1 MHLTHRSI
9 RTPHGIIGSQLGAG
23 FLRRVCRA
31 TTTAAA
37 ALCLMEIHV
46 MQPWYST
53 MAPAQRRTF
62 WACFLGWVLD
72 AMDVQFFAF
81 VIPTLLTAWGMSKA
95 QAGVIGTASL
105 VSSAI
110 GGVIAGVLADRIGRV
125 RVLKLAILWF
135 SLFTGLS
142 AFTNSFHQLLFTR
155 SLQGIGF
162 GGEWAAGAILIGEVV
177 DKRIRGRAVGSVQS
191 GWPVGYALA
200 ALAYWTL
207 FGVLPEHL
215 AWRGLFL
222 IGLLPGLLVLW
233 MRRNIDESQ
242 AFEAAAAYREKNSML
257 RTFARIFARDVLSR
271 TVLASLMAA
280 GALGGN
286 YTILTWLVTYLRETQ
301 SLTVNLT
308 TIYLAVNIFGSFCG
322 YIGMAYLSDGIGRRW
337 TFALSAAGA
346 TVTVLAYTRL
356 PLPLSTLLVL
366 GFPLGFFQSGI
377 VSGMG
382 ACFTEL
388 FPAHIR
394 ASAGGFSYNFGW
406 GIGALVPAAVGMM
419 SGSLGLAE
427 SIGVWAAASYVL
439 VFIVAVFLPETLNK
453 ELEVHV

>member
-1 MHLTHRSI
+1 MK
-9 RTPHGIIGSQLGAG
+9 
-23 FLRRVCRA
+23 
-31 TTTAAA
+31 
-37 ALCLMEIHV
+37 
-46 MQPWYST
+46 PWYST
-53 MAPAQRRTF
+53 MAPTQRRTF
-62 WACFLGWVLD
+62 WACFFGWVLD

-81 VIPTLLTAWGMSKA
+81 VIPTLLAAWGMTKA
-95 QAGVIGTASL
+95 QAGVIGTSAL

-155 SLQGIGF
+155 SLQGLGF

-177 DKRIRGRAVGSVQS
+177 DRRIRGRAVGSVQG

-200 ALAYWTL
+200 AFAYWAL
-207 FGVLPEHL
+207 YSILPEHL
-215 AWRGLFL
+215 AWRALFL
-222 IGLLPGLLVLW
+222 VGLVPGLLVLW
-233 MRRNIDESQ
+233 MRRNIGESQ
-242 AFEAAAAYREKNSML
+242 AFEASSSFREKSSTL
-257 RTFARIFARDVLSR
+257 ETFARIFGRDVISR

-286 YTILTWLVTYLRETQ
+286 YTILTWLVTYLRGSQ
-301 SLTVNLT
+301 NLTVNVT
-308 TIYLAVNIFGSFCG
+308 TMYLAVNIFGSFCG
-322 YIGMAYLSDGIGRRW
+322 YVGAAYLSDGIGRRA

-346 TVTVLAYTRL
+346 TLTVLAYTRL
-356 PLPLSTLLVL
+356 HLPLSTLLAL
-366 GFPLGFFQSGI
+366 GFPLGLFQSGI

-394 ASAGGFSYNFGW
+394 ASAGGFSYNFGR
-406 GIGALVPAAVGMM
+406 GIGALVPAAVGMT
-419 SGSLGLAE
+419 SASVGLGK

-439 VFIVAVFLPETLNK
+439 VFVVAIFLPETRNK
-453 ELEVHV
+453 ELEVHA

>member
-1 MHLTHRSI
+1 
-9 RTPHGIIGSQLGAG
+9 
-23 FLRRVCRA
+23 
-31 TTTAAA
+31 
-37 ALCLMEIHV
+37 

-72 AMDVQFFAF
+72 AMDVQLFAF
-81 VIPTLLTAWGMSKA
+81 VIPTLLAAWDMTKA
-95 QAGVIGTASL
+95 QAGVIGTSALVASA
-105 VSSAI
+105 V

-125 RVLKLAILWF
+125 RVLKIAILWF

-200 ALAYWTL
+200 ALAYWVL
-207 FGVLPEHL
+207 YSLLPEHL
-215 AWRGLFL
+215 AWRALFL
-222 IGLLPGLLVLW
+222 LGLAPGLLVLW
-233 MRRNIDESQ
+233 MRRNINESE
-242 AFEAAAAYREKNSML
+242 AFEATARYREKSGTI
-257 RTFARIFARDVLSR
+257 RTFGLIFAQGMIMR

-308 TIYLAVNIFGSFCG
+308 TMYLAVNIFGSFCG
-322 YIGMAYLSDGIGRRW
+322 YIGMAYLSDGIGRRA

-346 TVTVLAYTRL
+346 TLTVLAYTRL
-356 PLPLSTLLVL
+356 HLPMSALLVL
-366 GFPLGFFQSGI
+366 GFPLGLFQSGI

-388 FPAHIR
+388 FPTHIR
-394 ASAGGFSYNFGW
+394 ATAGGFSYNFGR
-406 GIGALVPAAVGMM
+406 GIGSLVPAAVGMT
-419 SGSLGLAE
+419 SVSLGLAP
-427 SIGVWAAASYVL
+427 SIGAWAAASYVL
-439 VFIVAVFLPETLNK
+439 VFVVAIFLPETRNQ

>member
-1 MHLTHRSI
+1 
-9 RTPHGIIGSQLGAG
+9 
-23 FLRRVCRA
+23 
-31 TTTAAA
+31 
-37 ALCLMEIHV
+37 
-46 MQPWYST
+46 
-53 MAPAQRRTF
+53 
-62 WACFLGWVLD
+62 
-72 AMDVQFFAF
+72 
-81 VIPTLLTAWGMSKA
+81 
-95 QAGVIGTASL
+95 
-105 VSSAI
+105 
-110 GGVIAGVLADRIGRV
+110 V

-142 AFTNSFHQLLFTR
+142 AFTNSFHELLLTR
-155 SLQGIGF
+155 SLQGLGF

-200 ALAYWTL
+200 ALAYWVMFHL
-207 FGVLPEHL
+207 LPEHL
-215 AWRGLFL
+215 AWRVLFV
-222 IGLLPGLLVLW
+222 IGFLPGLLVLW
-233 MRRNIDESQ
+233 MRRNIDESA
-242 AFEAAAAYREKNSML
+242 AFEAAAAYRHKRSSFE
-257 RTFARIFARDVLSR
+257 TFAHIFARNVLSR

-301 SLTVNLT
+301 NLTVNLT
-308 TIYLAVNIFGSFCG
+308 TIYLGVNILGSFCG

-337 TFALSAAGA
+337 TFALSAVGA
-346 TVTVLAYTRL
+346 TLTVLGYTLLHL
-356 PLPLSTLLVL
+356 PLPTLLVL

-388 FPAHIR
+388 FPAQIR
-394 ASAGGFSYNFGW
+394 ASAGGFSYNFGR

-419 SGSLGLAE
+419 SASVGLGQA
-427 SIGVWAAASYVL
+427 IGVWAAVSYVL
-439 VFIVAVFLPETLNK
+439 VFVVVVFLPETRNK